1 MKYITNTKSH
11 EDASHIL
18 SECRGT
24 NDSIINRMHTVG
36 DVMEAINTARILLK
50 DSLDKEVI

>member
-1 MKYITNTKSH
+1 MKNVTKTKSC
-11 EDASHIL
+11 EDALSIL

-36 DVMEAINTARILLK
+36 DVMEAINTARILLR
-50 DSLDKEVI
+50 DNLDKDVA

>member
-1 MKYITNTKSH
+1 MKNVTNTRPH
-11 EDASHIL
+11 VVALHIL
-18 SECRGT
+18 SECRSNNNTIT
-24 NDSIINRMHTVG
+24 NNMYSTK